1 MNELEKVLRNKYIHL
16 YVKIIGIT
24 IIFCSIVLLFINV
37 IYGNVLNM
45 KWLNKKLGSF
55 GEYGA
60 ILAASLWIL
69 RHIWLF
75 LKKKN
80 IIGFKLMKDV
90 YLFIKKF
97 HVLIGYT
104 VLAVSITHGI
114 YFLLKGSR
122 HLLIFYS
129 GIFSLFILIILGIV
143 GFLLQKHNKK
153 TNLILYRKAHQI
165 IAIIFGIGVLI
176 HLTV

>member
-1 MNELEKVLRNKYIHL
+1 MEKVLRNKYFHL

-24 IIFCSIVLLFINV
+24 IIFCSAAVLFIDV
-37 IYGNVLNM
+37 IYGNVLNV
-45 KWLNKKLGSF
+45 KWLNKKLGSLS
-55 GEYGA
+55 EYGA

-75 LKKKN
+75 FKKKN
-80 IIGFKLMKDV
+80 IIGFKLIKDV

-122 HLLIFYS
+122 HMLIFYS

-143 GFLLQKHNKK
+143 GFFLQKHNKK
-153 TNLILYRKAHQI
+153 TTLILYRKAHQI
-165 IAIIFGIGVLI
+165 IAIIFGIGLLI

>member
-1 MNELEKVLRNKYIHL
+1 MEKILRNKYIHL

-80 IIGFKLMKDV
+80 IIGFKLMKNV

-165 IAIIFGIGVLI
+165 IAIIFGIGLLI

>member
-1 MNELEKVLRNKYIHL
+1 MEKVLRNKYIHL

-24 IIFCSIVLLFINV
+24 IIFCSIALLFINV

-60 ILAASLWIL
+60 ILAALLWIL

>member
-1 MNELEKVLRNKYIHL
+1 MEKILRNKYFHL
-16 YVKIIGIT
+16 YVKIIGII
-24 IIFCSIVLLFINV
+24 IIFCSIALLFINV
-37 IYGNVLNM
+37 IYGNALNM
-45 KWLNKKLGSF
+45 KWLNKKLGSI

-75 LKKKN
+75 FKKKN
-80 IIGFKLMKDV
+80 IIGFKLIKDV

-129 GIFSLFILIILGIV
+129 GIFSLFVLIILGIV

-165 IAIIFGIGVLI
+165 IAIIFGLGLLI

>member
-1 MNELEKVLRNKYIHL
+1 
-16 YVKIIGIT
+16 
-24 IIFCSIVLLFINV
+24 
-37 IYGNVLNM
+37 
-45 KWLNKKLGSF
+45 
-55 GEYGA
+55 
-60 ILAASLWIL
+60 
-69 RHIWLF
+69 
-75 LKKKN
+75 
-80 IIGFKLMKDV
+80 MKDV

-153 TNLILYRKAHQI
+153 QT
-165 IAIIFGIGVLI
+165 
-176 HLTV
+176 

>member
-1 MNELEKVLRNKYIHL
+1 MEKVLRNKYIHL

-24 IIFCSIVLLFINV
+24 IIFCSIALLFINV

-75 LKKKN
+75 LKNKN

-165 IAIIFGIGVLI
+165 IAIIFGIGVRI

>member
-1 MNELEKVLRNKYIHL
+1 MEKLLRNKYFHL
-16 YVKIIGIT
+16 YVKIIGVT
-24 IIFCSIVLLFINV
+24 IIFCSIALLFINV
-37 IYGNVLNM
+37 IYGNALNM

-80 IIGFKLMKDV
+80 IIGFKLIKDV

-143 GFLLQKHNKK
+143 GFFLQKHNKK

-165 IAIIFGIGVLI
+165 IAIIFGIGLLI

>member
-1 MNELEKVLRNKYIHL
+1 MEKILRNKYFHM

-24 IIFCSIVLLFINV
+24 MIICSVALLVINV
-37 IYGNVLNM
+37 IYGNVLNV

-60 ILAASLWIL
+60 ILAASLWLL
-69 RHIWLF
+69 RQVWLF
-75 LKKKN
+75 FKKKN
-80 IIGFKLMKDV
+80 ILGFKLIKEL

-104 VLAVSITHGI
+104 VLAVSITHGV
-114 YFLLKGSR
+114 YFLIKGSR
-122 HLLIFYS
+122 HILLIYS
-129 GIFSLFILIILGIV
+129 GIFSLLTLIILGFI
-143 GFLLQKHNKK
+143 GFFLQHPNKK
-153 TNLILYRKAHQI
+153 TKLILYRKAHQI
-165 IAIIFGIGVLI
+165 IAIIFGIGLLI